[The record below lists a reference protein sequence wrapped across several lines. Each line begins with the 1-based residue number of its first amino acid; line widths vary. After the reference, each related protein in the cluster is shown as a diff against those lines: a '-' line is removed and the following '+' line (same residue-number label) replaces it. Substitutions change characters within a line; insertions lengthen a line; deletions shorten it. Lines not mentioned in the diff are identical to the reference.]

1 MSPIL
6 TLPRFFWVALETA
19 KMKKVAIA
27 FAALFTMVYVTQAWA
42 GCPMGTRYTC
52 VQGFNG
58 KVVCSCS

>member
-1 MSPIL
+1 
-6 TLPRFFWVALETA
+6 
-19 KMKKVAIA
+19 MKKIA
-27 FAALFTMVYVTQAWA
+27 LAFVTLFTLAYVTAAWA